1 MSRLVEAIEAVEGG
15 GLQSFNHFGIG
26 EFEQAR
32 GLFNND
38 DAHAEW
44 GKHTGVFDAND
55 AATHDDQPSLP
66 EGPRRSQSPW
76 LGLVR

>member
-32 GLFNND
+32 ALFDND
-38 DAHAEW
+38 DAHADC

-55 AATHDDQPSLP
+55 AATHDDQRSLP
-66 EGPRRSQSPW
+66 EGARLSQRSWP
-76 LGLVR
+76 GLVR